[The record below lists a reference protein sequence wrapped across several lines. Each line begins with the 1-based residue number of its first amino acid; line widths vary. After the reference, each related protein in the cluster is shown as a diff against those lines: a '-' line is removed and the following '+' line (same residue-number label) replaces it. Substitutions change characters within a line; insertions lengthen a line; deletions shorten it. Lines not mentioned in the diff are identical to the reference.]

1 VSRARGLALAT
12 AALVLLAAGV
22 AGTTCAY
29 LPPLPRVLPGAE
41 SAAVRSQL
49 TDRAGRPL
57 SVTYENAWNLHDVV
71 AFHEVPPLLREA
83 FVQAED
89 QRFYRHGGVDWIA
102 RAHAALQNL
111 RAGRVVR
118 GASTIS
124 EQSVRMLEPRPR
136 TLWSRWIE
144 GIQAGRLEARFSKA
158 EILAFY
164 LNQVPYARQ
173 RRGVAQAARDYF
185 DRDLDTLAP
194 GEMLALAVLVRSPV
208 RLDLVRGTRAIEAPL
223 MRLAERMHR
232 AGALSAR
239 ELGAV
244 DGEGLAL
251 TRPAPPVAAAHFV
264 RFVRTQQAVRSR
276 RPARVTTTLD
286 AALQERVQRL
296 LDRRVERLRGRG
308 VGDGAA
314 LVVDHHSG
322 EILAWVD
329 AGRFEDSEGGQIDA
343 VLAPRQPGSTL
354 KPLLYAM
361 ALEKGWSA
369 ATLVEDAP
377 LADAVGHGLH
387 HYRNYSRNHY
397 GPLRVRLALGNSLN
411 VPAVRAIRFVGRG
424 DFLERLRGAGVTSL
438 RAHPDHYGDG
448 LALGN
453 GEVALL
459 ELVHAYATLARGGRF
474 EPLRWRV
481 DPLAPRDA
489 PRRVYDPEVSALIAD
504 ILSDPE
510 ARELEFGRGG
520 LLDFPVQTAV
530 KTGTSN
536 DYRDAWA
543 LGFSHRFT
551 AGVWMGNLDRRP
563 MQDVTG
569 SRGPALVLRAIFA
582 ELHRYGEVRPL
593 PLSRR
598 LEDRRICRSSGLV
611 PGPHCPIAHEWFRPG
626 HAPREDCPFHDATSH
641 AAEAP
646 PGTSRV
652 EVGPLRLASPTPG
665 LHLAMDP
672 RIPDSLERFPLRLA
686 AATPD
691 ARIDWLVDGRVVGTT
706 SSGRR
711 EFLWPLTPGMHTAR
725 AQLWPASGVAL
736 ETDAVQFVVK

>member
-1 VSRARGLALAT
+1 
-12 AALVLLAAGV
+12 
-22 AGTTCAY
+22 
-29 LPPLPRVLPGAE
+29 VLPGADSE
-41 SAAVRSQL
+41 AVRSQL

-57 SVTYENAWNLHDVV
+57 SVTYENAWNLHEVV
-71 AFHEVPPLLREA
+71 AFHEVPALLREA

-89 QRFYRHGGVDWIA
+89 RRFFRHAGVDWIA
-102 RAHAALQNL
+102 RAHAAVQNL

-124 EQSVRMLEPRPR
+124 EQSVRMLQPRPR

-144 GIQAGRLEARFSKA
+144 GLQAGRLEARFSKA

-185 DRDLDTLAP
+185 DRDLDTLTPA
-194 GEMLALAVLVRSPV
+194 EMLALAVLVRSPQ

-223 MRLAERMHR
+223 LRLAERMQR
-232 AGALSAR
+232 SGALSAR
-239 ELGAV
+239 ELHSVREAR
-244 DGEGLAL
+244 LAL
-251 TRPAPPVAAAHFV
+251 MRPEPPVAVAHFV
-264 RFVRTQQAVRSR
+264 RFVRARAAERARRS
-276 RPARVTTTLD
+276 ARVTTTLD

-296 LDRRVERLRGRG
+296 LDRRVESLRDLG
-308 VGDGAA
+308 VADGAA

-329 AGRFEDSEGGQIDA
+329 AGRFEDPAGGQIDA

-354 KPLLYAM
+354 KPFLYAL
-361 ALEKGWSA
+361 AFEKGWSA
-369 ATLVEDAP
+369 ATLVQDAP

-387 HYRNYSRNHY
+387 HFRNYSRSHY

-411 VPAVRAIRFVGRG
+411 VPAVRAIRFVGRRE
-424 DFLERLRGAGVTSL
+424 FLERLRRAGVTSL
-438 RAHPDHYGDG
+438 LAHPDHYGDG

-453 GEVALL
+453 GEVSLL
-459 ELVHAYATLARGGRF
+459 ELVQAYATLARGGRF
-474 EPLRWRV
+474 APLRWT
-481 DPLAPRDA
+481 LASEAPRDA
-489 PRRVYDPEVSALIAD
+489 PRRVFDPEVSALVAD

-520 LLDFPVQTAV
+520 LLDLPVQTAL

-563 MQDVTG
+563 MQDITG

-582 ELHRYGEVRPL
+582 ELHRHGQARPL
-593 PLSRR
+593 ALSRR
-598 LEDRRICRSSGLV
+598 LEDRPICRNSGLV
-611 PGPHCPIAHEWFRPG
+611 PGPRCPTAQEWFRPG
-626 HAPREDCPFHDATSH
+626 HAPRDVCPLPHGSAH
-641 AAEAP
+641 AAAAPGAPSRGEGAP
-646 PGTSRV
+646 P
-652 EVGPLRLASPTPG
+652 RLASPTPG

-672 RIPDSLERFPLRLA
+672 RIPDGLERFPLRLA
-686 AATPD
+686 AAAPD
-691 ARIDWLVDGRVVGTT
+691 ARIDWLVDGRIVGST
-706 SSGRR
+706 SDGRG
-711 EFLWPLTPGMHTAR
+711 EFLWPLAPGPHTAR
-725 AQLWPASGVAL
+725 ARLRPASGVLL
-736 ETDAVQFVVK
+736 ETDAVPFVVK

>member
-1 VSRARGLALAT
+1 
-12 AALVLLAAGV
+12 
-22 AGTTCAY
+22 
-29 LPPLPRVLPGAE
+29 
-41 SAAVRSQL
+41 VRSQL

-57 SVTYENAWNLHDVV
+57 SVTYENAWNLHEVV
-71 AFHEVPPLLREA
+71 AFHEVPTLLREA

-89 QRFYRHGGVDWIA
+89 QRFYHHGGVDWIA

-124 EQSVRMLEPRPR
+124 EQSVRMLQPRPR

-185 DRDLDTLAP
+185 DRDLETLAP

-223 MRLAERMHR
+223 LRLAERMHR

-239 ELGAV
+239 ELRAV
-244 DGEGLAL
+244 RGEGLAL

-264 RFVRTQQAVRSR
+264 RFVRMQQATRSR

-314 LVVDHHSG
+314 LVVDHLSG

-329 AGRFEDSEGGQIDA
+329 AGSFEDSEGGQIDA

-354 KPLLYAM
+354 KPLLYAL
-361 ALEKGWSA
+361 AFEKGWSA

-377 LADAVGHGLH
+377 IADAVGHGLH
-387 HYRNYSRNHY
+387 LYRNYSRNHY

-411 VPAVRAIRFVGRG
+411 VPAVRAIRFVGRA
-424 DFLERLRGAGVTSL
+424 DFLERLRRAGVTSL

-474 EPLRWRV
+474 EPLRWTV
-481 DPLAPRDA
+481 DPVAPRDA

-504 ILSDPE
+504 ILADPE

-569 SRGPALVLRAIFA
+569 SRGFRSAAVWKTDASAGAAASLPAPIARPPTSGSARATRRERTARSTTRLRTPTTRRARRR
-582 ELHRYGEVRPL
+582 EPRSHRCVWSAPHRACISPWIHAF
-593 PLSRR
+593 RM
-598 LEDRRICRSSGLV
+598 RSS
-611 PGPHCPIAHEWFRPG
+611 A
-626 HAPREDCPFHDATSH
+626 
-641 AAEAP
+641 
-646 PGTSRV
+646 SRC
-652 EVGPLRLASPTPG
+652 GSPLRPPMRASIGSSTIG
-665 LHLAMDP
+665 WWGRHRAG
-672 RIPDSLERFPLRLA
+672 A
-686 AATPD
+686 AS
-691 ARIDWLVDGRVVGTT
+691 
-706 SSGRR
+706 SSGR
-711 EFLWPLTPGMHTAR
+711 WPRACIPPGHSFGPRR
-725 AQLWPASGVAL
+725 ASCSRPTRCSSW
-736 ETDAVQFVVK
+736 